1 MTFPVLIMAAL
12 TFPAWQGTIDAQGAA
27 RLFGAYTN
35 NELVCEWAGTSV
47 GIRRFMPA
55 NLGFRFAIAG
65 DADVTNRVG
74 KVLREIRGATDPE
87 IRDFLEKHGLF
98 ASYVQTLVR
107 SARAKRLGLSNVID
121 LKAHPS
127 VFEEADFNRDD
138 LIGLAKCAD
147 FSTIASPVAV
157 QIVYQT
163 KQDPIGRAEPGVDYP
178 DFMPEEVYSFPF
190 GACVILRAPE
200 KIRRFR
206 LYASAWPRN
215 AKVAKYIW
223 RTSSYAKVSG
233 YRFNPKL
240 TTDKGYLEIEIDVG
254 RGYRRV
260 DVAVFAV
267 MESGAIGPPSFV
279 SFYRSPYELRTYSG
293 NGAVE
298 KVEYCSDSSRCPYDL
313 SKIWV
318 PRDWTDYYVCDPRG
332 NVVSYS
338 RARPGSLRSDEFSN
352 TGELICETFASDR
365 PKVTQR
371 VQYYVNDVTGLLDY
385 KPIGELIRHTVQEPR
400 TRNRGW

>member
-12 TFPAWQGTIDAQGAA
+12 SFPAWQSTVDAQEAT
-27 RLFGAYTN
+27 RLFCAYTN
-35 NELVCEWAGTSV
+35 NVLVCEWAGPSA
-47 GIRRFMPA
+47 GIKQFLPA

-65 DADVTNRVG
+65 DSDVTNRVCKTLG
-74 KVLREIRGATDPE
+74 EIRGATDPV
-87 IRDFLEKHGLF
+87 ICDFLEKHGLF
-98 ASYVQTLVR
+98 ASYVQNLVR
-107 SARAKRLGLSNVID
+107 SARAKRLGLADAFD

-147 FSTIASPVAV
+147 FSTIASPVTV

-163 KQDPIGRAEPGVDYP
+163 KQDPIARAEPGVDYP
-178 DFMPEEVYSFPF
+178 DFMPEEAYSFPF

-223 RTSSYAKVSG
+223 RTSSYAKLSG
-233 YRFNPKL
+233 YRFDPKL
-240 TTDKGYLEIEIDVG
+240 TMDNGYLEIEIDVG

-267 MESGAIGPPSFV
+267 MKSGAVGPPSFV
-279 SFYRSPYELRTYSG
+279 SFYRSPYELRSYSG

-298 KVEYCSDSSRCPYDL
+298 KVEYNSDHSRCPCDL
-313 SKIWV
+313 SKIWI
-318 PRDWTDYYVCDPRG
+318 PRDWTDYYVCDIKG
-332 NVVSYS
+332 NILSYS
-338 RARPGSLRSDEFSN
+338 RARPGSLRSDTFSN
-352 TGELICETFASDR
+352 TGELVLETFTSDR
-365 PKVTQR
+365 PKETQR
-371 VQYYVNDVTGLLDY
+371 VQYYANEVTGTLDY
-385 KPIGELIRHTVQEPR
+385 KPIGELIHHAVQEAQ